1 MRPEDT
7 GATGGPGPTGR
18 PLRLLQRI
26 VEVRTGEVSSLLW
39 AGVFFFCILS
49 SYYIFRPLR
58 EEMGVAGGVWNL
70 PWLFTGT
77 LVAMLVVHP
86 PFAWMV
92 ARLVRRRFVT
102 LVYRFFAL
110 CLLVFYIVLGL
121 ASPEMNIWIGRV
133 FYIWTA
139 VFSLFT
145 VSVFWGFMADVFD
158 IEQGKRLFGF
168 IGMGGTLGGLAG
180 SGLTAV
186 LAVPLGT
193 RTMLLF
199 SLVLLEGAVQAVKR
213 LDEAS
218 GGMLSV
224 ARGALRRREPAPASV
239 QGAAETGRETG
250 PKAEGATVPS
260 NRGTAGPV
268 GEARIGGSMWGGIT
282 HLFGSPYLLG
292 IALFVFL
299 YTILST
305 VLYMQQAAIVE
316 RYFADRAVRT
326 AVFARIDF
334 IVQFL
339 TVLTQFYLTGRI
351 IKALGVGLTLALLP
365 ILSIVG
371 FAALGFYQTFAVFV
385 VFQVLRR
392 SGEYALVRPAR
403 ETLYTVVSR
412 EDKYKAKNLID
423 TVVYRTGDWLSG
435 MVQLGLNA
443 LGWGMAAIS
452 FMAVPLAGLWLMIG
466 LWLGRRQKVLAA
478 RPEPG
483 VVEPAV
489 PGSGG

>member
-1 MRPEDT
+1 MSEDST
-7 GATGGPGPTGR
+7 AATGGPGPTGR

-26 VEVRTGEVSSLLW
+26 VEVRTGEVRTLLW
-39 AGVFFFCILS
+39 AGAFFFCILS

-77 LVAMLVVHP
+77 LVAMLLVHP

-102 LVYRFFAL
+102 LVYRFFGL

-121 ASPEMNIWIGRV
+121 AAPEMNIWIGRV

-213 LDEAS
+213 LDVAA
-218 GGMLSV
+218 GGVLSV
-224 ARGALRRREPAPASV
+224 HKGALRSRQEDGPAEAS
-239 QGAAETGRETG
+239 EHGREAV
-250 PKAEGATVPS
+250 PKGS
-260 NRGTAGPV
+260 TAVVTPV
-268 GEARIGGSMWGGIT
+268 REARIGGSMWAGIS
-282 HLFGSPYLLG
+282 HLFSSPYLLG

-305 VLYMQQAAIVE
+305 VLYMQQASIVE
-316 RYFADRAVRT
+316 RYFVDRAVRT

-334 IVQFL
+334 VVQLL

-351 IKALGVGLTLALLP
+351 IRALGVGLTLALLP

-371 FAALGFYQTFAVFV
+371 FAALGLYQTFIVFA

-392 SGEYALVRPAR
+392 SGEYAVVRPAR

-435 MVQLGLNA
+435 MVQLGLNT

-452 FMAVPLAGLWLMIG
+452 FLVVPLAGLWLMIG
-466 LWLGRRQKVLAA
+466 LWLGGRQKVMAA
-478 RPEPG
+478 GRD
-483 VVEPAV
+483 AV
-489 PGSGG
+489 PAGSAPGQGD

>member
-1 MRPEDT
+1 VIGDST
-7 GATGGPGPTGR
+7 AATGGPGPTGR

-26 VEVRTGEVSSLLW
+26 VEVRTDEVRALLW

-110 CLLVFYIVLGL
+110 CLLVFYFVLGL

-193 RTMLLF
+193 RTMLVF

-213 LDEAS
+213 LDVAA
-218 GGMLSV
+218 GGVLSV
-224 ARGALRRREPAPASV
+224 RKGALRSRQEDGPAEAS
-239 QGAAETGRETG
+239 EHGREAV
-250 PKAEGATVPS
+250 PKGS
-260 NRGTAGPV
+260 TAVVAPV
-268 GEARIGGSMWGGIT
+268 REARIGGSMWGGIT
-282 HLFGSPYLLG
+282 HLFSSPYLLG

-305 VLYMQQAAIVE
+305 VLYMQQASIVE
-316 RYFADRAVRT
+316 RYFVDRAVRT

-334 IVQFL
+334 VIQLL

-351 IKALGVGLTLALLP
+351 IRALGVGLTLALLP

-371 FAALGFYQTFAVFV
+371 FAALGMYQTFIVFA

-392 SGEYALVRPAR
+392 SGEYAVVRPAR

-435 MVQLGLNA
+435 MVQLGLNT

-452 FMAVPLAGLWLMIG
+452 FLAVPLAGLWLMIG
-466 LWLGRRQKVLAA
+466 LWLGVRQKQMAA
-478 RPEPG
+478 RP
-483 VVEPAV
+483 
-489 PGSGG
+489 